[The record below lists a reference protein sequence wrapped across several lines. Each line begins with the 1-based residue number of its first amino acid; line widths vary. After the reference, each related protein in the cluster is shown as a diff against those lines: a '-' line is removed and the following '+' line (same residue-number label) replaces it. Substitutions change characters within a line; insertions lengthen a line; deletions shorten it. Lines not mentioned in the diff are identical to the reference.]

1 MAAPASAA
9 GSETPKQLLSIIRD
23 FASEKS
29 HGERRVSELRRRL
42 ADVRATAD
50 AAAAEL
56 DAAKRA
62 REAAEQELRGSQVQA
77 AIADATIQAQEATI
91 SRLQEEISKVGTDLD
106 ALKSKGDSERDDF
119 ISLMHEMNA
128 KTRYV
133 IGVLMNAKT
142 RQFQQMVSLE
152 LAEYNHSGLQSTEGQ
167 HVKDKTEILESEG
180 ILKDLTDKV
189 SSKDAEVQL
198 LEEEYKK
205 DLIDH
210 DKVRQELADI
220 QAKRALMEAVM
231 GESKQLKEIGER
243 AAELAKVHASLV
255 DELQRRYTCP
265 GCGVNNMPGL
275 EEAAN

>member
-9 GSETPKQLLSIIRD
+9 GSETPKKLLSIIRD

-29 HGERRVSELRRRL
+29 HGERRVCDLRRRL
-42 ADVRATAD
+42 ADVRAASD

-62 REAAEQELRGSQVQA
+62 RELAEQELRGSQAQA
-77 AIADATIQAQEATI
+77 AIAAATIQALEATI

-106 ALKSKGDSERDDF
+106 AIKSKGDSERDDF
-119 ISLMHEMNA
+119 ISQMLDMNA
-128 KTRYV
+128 K
-133 IGVLMNAKT
+133 I

-167 HVKDKTEILESEG
+167 HVGDKTETVESEG
-180 ILKDLTDKV
+180 ILKSLTDKV
-189 SSKDAEVQL
+189 SRIDAEVQL
-198 LEEEYKK
+198 LEGEYKK
-205 DLIDH
+205 DLLDY

-231 GESKQLKEIGER
+231 GET
-243 AAELAKVHASLV
+243 ELAKVHASLV
-255 DELQRRYTCP
+255 EELQRRYTCP

-275 EEAAN
+275 ELEEGAD

>member
-128 KTRYV
+128 KTR
-133 IGVLMNAKT
+133 
-142 RQFQQMVSLE
+142 QFQQMVSLE

-180 ILKDLTDKV
+180 ILKDLT
-189 SSKDAEVQL
+189 
-198 LEEEYKK
+198 
-205 DLIDH
+205 

>member
-1 MAAPASAA
+1 MAAAA

-29 HGERRVSELRRRL
+29 HGERRVSDLRRRL
-42 ADVRATAD
+42 ADARAAAD
-50 AAAAEL
+50 AAAADL

-77 AIADATIQAQEATI
+77 AIAAASIQALEATI
-91 SRLQEEISKVGTDLD
+91 SRLQVEISKVGSDLD
-106 ALKSKGDSERDDF
+106 ELKSKADCERDEF
-119 ISLMHEMNA
+119 IDKMQEMNA
-128 KTRYV
+128 K
-133 IGVLMNAKT
+133 I
-142 RQFQQMVSLE
+142 RQFQQMFTLE
-152 LAEYNHSGLQSTEGQ
+152 LADHNHSGLQSAE
-167 HVKDKTEILESEG
+167 DKSKTIESDG
-180 ILKDLTDKV
+180 MLKDLADKA
-189 SSKDAEVQL
+189 SNIDAEVQL

-205 DLIDH
+205 DLLDH
-210 DKVRQELADI
+210 DKVRQELADV

-231 GESKQLKEIGER
+231 GETKQLQELGGR
-243 AAELAKVHASLV
+243 AAELEKVHASLA